1 MELIADAKLGPKVVP
16 VATARAPRSPRSKK
30 APREQKLD
38 CGSLFGWW
46 PDADLDRRVIG
57 GQIIDVLVFEGRRHQ
72 GHHVVL
78 RAPLR

>member
-46 PDADLDRRVIG
+46 PDVASGIFALPSKPW
-57 GQIIDVLVFEGRRHQ
+57 Q
-72 GHHVVL
+72 
-78 RAPLR
+78 A